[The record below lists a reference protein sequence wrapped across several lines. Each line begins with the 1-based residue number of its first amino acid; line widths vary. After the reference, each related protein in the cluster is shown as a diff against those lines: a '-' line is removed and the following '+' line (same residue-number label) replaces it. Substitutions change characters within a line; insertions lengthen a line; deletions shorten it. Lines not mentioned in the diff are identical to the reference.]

1 MIQLLNAALGRI
13 ADRYAPSVL
22 TSWHFSRGYMLM
34 RRLLLCASCV
44 VAAVTSLSSAVLP
57 PKDWIE
63 ERISAMTR
71 PTVYKYFVTTN
82 ADIVAGGEDGQPM
95 TNVYPGIAFDLYET
109 NSVYFIDGNVP
120 TLKFFAPYRLQA
132 YWPNTVTAVEIG
144 DPLQVL
150 RTYFF
155 QVDGNIAVNS
165 PENIRFMSTLDRNAP
180 YDQGRAMTLQD
191 YLDAF
196 NPVFVPETIRLFQT
210 NRSDYSVGNVTAHT
224 SLSVARANGE
234 KAFEVTPEMANF
246 MDAMKVVPS
255 VRERVVEGMT
265 NEYGTV
271 TNHYAYAKTNADVEI
286 TGNMSVS
293 DSVAV
298 SNLAVKGAMRFS
310 SWENIGV
317 QQGAIVFSLSN
328 FVYQLCGPLLKYSYG
343 DTIDCAKHYRDWYC
357 GSQTS
362 TFRIPVYNK
371 YTYLYD
377 AAVLDAPKYVN
388 GLLAQHTITN
398 ITVVLPYPDGSL
410 VGTDYIPNNLRSY
423 LDTRLIFDLEGISHA
438 ITLDLG
444 SCNFTNRTNRWG
456 IEGEWTTI
464 YSDVEPTNIVEQ
476 VVHTETTVYYDWIED
491 PVTGEWVEDTANP
504 YEMTTEW
511 YDEYSMDMVW
521 RLEPY
526 KAYEFHLQQI
536 GPTTM
541 RLNWKQLYRTNPH
554 SENND

>member
-1 MIQLLNAALGRI
+1 
-13 ADRYAPSVL
+13 
-22 TSWHFSRGYMLM
+22 M

-180 YDQGRAMTLQD
+180 YDRGRAMSMQD

-224 SLSVARANGE
+224 SLSVARANRE

-328 FVYQLCGPLLKYSYG
+328 FVYQLCGPLLKHSYG
-343 DTIDCAKHYRDWYC
+343 GIIDCAKHYLDWYC

-362 TFRIPVYNK
+362 TFRIPAYNK

-377 AAVLDAPKYVN
+377 AAVLDAPKYVY
-388 GLLAQHTITN
+388 GVLDQHTITN

-423 LDTRLIFDLEGISHA
+423 LDTRFIFDLEGISHA

-456 IEGEWTTI
+456 IEGGWTTI

-504 YEMTTEW
+504 YEITTEW